1 MKAAEK
7 LAERTLTYQYR
18 RLINNFNKF
27 VDDGK
32 NTFIRI
38 QAGLTEYTIERLIL
52 EGFTLT
58 EIDSNGYKAY
68 KISW

>member
-1 MKAAEK
+1 MKASER

-18 RLINNFNKF
+18 KLIANFNKMA
-27 VDDGK
+27 DEGK
-32 NTFIRI
+32 NSFIRLQI
-38 QAGLTEYTIERLIL
+38 GLTEYTIERLKL

-58 EIDSNGYKAY
+58 EIDSNGYKSY